1 MLDIEQMD
9 PDVLDGDYKLRKDAI
24 GKCALAAIKRRSK
37 VFAIQDGGKCLISN
51 SYKVF
56 DEIGISQDCK
66 SDGKG
71 GPGTSNAYVIG
82 KISGMNLFSWI
93 YYEELGRERSLV
105 GSLRVGGWANIF
117 LLG

>member
-24 GKCALAAIKRRSK
+24 GKCALAAIKRRSE
-37 VFAIQDGGKCLISN
+37 VFAIQDGGKCLITRN

-56 DEIGISQDCK
+56 DGNGILQDCK

-71 GPGTSNAYVIG
+71 GPETSNAYVIG
-82 KISGMNLFSWI
+82 KISGMNLFS
-93 YYEELGRERSLV
+93 
-105 GSLRVGGWANIF
+105 
-117 LLG
+117 

>member
-24 GKCALAAIKRRSK
+24 GKCALAAIKRRSE
-37 VFAIQDGGKCLISN
+37 VFAIQDGGKCLITRN
-51 SYKVF
+51 SYRVF
-56 DEIGISQDCK
+56 DGNGILQDCK

-82 KISGMNLFSWI
+82 KISGMNLFSWMSPI
-93 YYEELGRERSLV
+93 MKS
-105 GSLRVGGWANIF
+105 
-117 LLG
+117 